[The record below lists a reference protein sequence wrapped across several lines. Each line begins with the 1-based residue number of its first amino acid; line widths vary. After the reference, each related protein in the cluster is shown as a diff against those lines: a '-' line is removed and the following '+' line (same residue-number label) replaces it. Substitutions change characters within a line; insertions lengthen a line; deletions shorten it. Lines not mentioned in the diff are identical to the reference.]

1 MATIKKKSKKS
12 TIIIVSV
19 VLAVVIIGAVA
30 AGIAIK
36 NKVPEVKLTT
46 ISTSDIH
53 ESVSATGTVA
63 SGSSK
68 EYKVDAVA
76 TVKEVFVKPG
86 DEVKEGDRLATFDT
100 STLNGEISKL
110 QATYNNARAS
120 YNEAVKDQKDAN
132 AKIRAVEKQ
141 ITALENQLEN
151 LPDTVPVVTTRRPSP
166 TVTVPS
172 TEDTSSSEEDTSREP
187 IITIPSTSETEPVS
201 YPATMEGLVDAL
213 TDLVNT
219 INRVAADIEST
230 NALIQ
235 IVMETIVEEINN
247 GNLSSDAIAEK
258 VAEAVTKAIQDGIV
272 DVIESGAAADMI
284 EAAVKAVDWKGVASA
299 IMNSNSAQG
308 ASLELQITALTA
320 QKELYGIMASD
331 STVKAKKEVMSTAKS
346 ALDTLKET
354 SNELEAGWVATF
366 DGTIT
371 ACDLVPGTQA
381 SIISGGITLEN
392 MDSMVVTVSLNEYDI
407 HKIKVGM
414 PAKITTAYG
423 SYTGEVTAKAPTAT
437 GGSSGSILDSV
448 GSMAGISG
456 LSSLTAS
463 GAGVDVQVRI
473 DNPDENIIIG
483 FDADVEIEAGSYI
496 GITVVPIESIILEKT
511 GTYVYLYNE
520 EKKEVTK
527 TPIETGAV
535 SDTYYQVTSG
545 ISVGDQIVSAPS
557 TEFKEDTFNVKIA
570 K

>member
-1 MATIKKKSKKS
+1 MATIKKKSKKT

-19 VLAVVIIGAVA
+19 VLAVVIIGAVI

-36 NKVPEVKLTT
+36 NKAPEVKLTT
-46 ISTSDIH
+46 ISTDDIH
-53 ESVSATGTVA
+53 ESVSATGTVTA
-63 SGSSK
+63 GSSK

-76 TVKEVFVKPG
+76 TVKEVFVQTG
-86 DEVKEGDRLATFDT
+86 DEVKEGDKLATFDT

-132 AKIRAVEKQ
+132 AKISAVDKQ
-141 ITALENQLEN
+141 INALEEQLEN
-151 LPDTVPVVTTRRPSP
+151 LPDSTPVVTTRRPTSAP
-166 TVTVPS
+166 T
-172 TEDTSSSEEDTSREP
+172 TEPTTEETSSEEDTSNEP
-187 IITIPSTSETEPVS
+187 IITIPSTSETETVS
-201 YPATMEGLVDAL
+201 YPATMEGLVAAL

-219 INRVAADIEST
+219 INRVAADVEST
-230 NALIQ
+230 NALVRV
-235 IVMETIVEEINN
+235 VMETIAQEINN

-258 VAEAVTKAIQDGIV
+258 VAKAVVKAIEDGFA

-284 EAAVKAVDWKGVASA
+284 EAAVRAVDWKGVVSA

-320 QKELYGIMASD
+320 QKELYGILASD
-331 STVKAKKEVMSTAKS
+331 STVNAKREVMTTAKS
-346 ALDTLKET
+346 ALDTLKQT
-354 SNELEAGWVATF
+354 SAELEAGWVATF

-381 SIISGGITLEN
+381 SVISGGITLEN

-407 HKIKVGM
+407 HKVKVGM

-473 DNPDENIIIG
+473 DSPDENIIIG
-483 FDADVEIEAGSYI
+483 FDADVEIEAGSHL
-496 GITVVPIESIILEKT
+496 GITVVPIESIVLEKT
-511 GTYVYLYNE
+511 GTFVYLYNE
-520 EKKEVTK
+520 EEKEVTK
-527 TPIETGAV
+527 TRIETGAV
-535 SDTYYQVTSG
+535 SDTYYEVTSG
-545 ISVGDQIVSAPS
+545 LSTGDRIVSAPS
-557 TEFKEDTFNVKIA
+557 SEFKEDTFKVKIA

>member
-1 MATIKKKSKKS
+1 MATIKKKSKKG
-12 TIIIVSV
+12 TIIVICV
-19 VLAVVIIGAVA
+19 VLAIVIIGAVA
-30 AGIAIK
+30 AGIAIQ
-36 NKVPEVKLTT
+36 NKAPEVKLTT
-46 ISTSDIH
+46 VSANDIY
-53 ESVSATGTVA
+53 ESVSATGTVS

-86 DEVKEGDRLATFDT
+86 DEVKEGDKLATFDT

-120 YNEAVKDQKDAN
+120 YNEAVKEQKDAN
-132 AKIRAVEKQ
+132 AKINAVEKQ
-141 ITALENQLEN
+141 INALEDQLEN
-151 LPDTVPVVTTRRPSP
+151 LPHSVPVVTTRRPSP

-172 TEDTSSSEEDTSREP
+172 SDETPSEEDTSREP

-201 YPATMEGLVDAL
+201 YPATMEGLVAAL

-230 NALIQ
+230 NALVQ
-235 IVMETIVEEINN
+235 IVMETIAQEINN

-258 VAEAVTKAIQDGIV
+258 VAEAVTKAIQDGIA

-331 STVKAKKEVMSTAKS
+331 STVKAKKEVMNTAKS
-346 ALDTLKET
+346 ALDTLKKT
-354 SNELEAGWVATF
+354 SSELEAGWVATF

-407 HKIKVGM
+407 HKVKVGM

-423 SYTGEVTAKAPTAT
+423 SYTGEVVAKAPTAT

-483 FDADVEIEAGSYI
+483 FDANVEIEAGSYI
-496 GITVVPIESIILEKT
+496 GIAVVPIESIVLEKT

-520 EKKEVTK
+520 ENKEVTK
-527 TPIETGAV
+527 TQIETGAV

-545 ISVGDQIVSAPS
+545 LSIGDQIVSTPS
-557 TEFKEDTFNVKIA
+557 TEFKEDTFNVKVA

>member
-1 MATIKKKSKKS
+1 MATIKKKSKKT

-19 VLAVVIIGAVA
+19 VLAIVIIGAVI

-36 NKVPEVKLTT
+36 NKAPEVKLATV
-46 ISTSDIH
+46 STNDIY
-53 ESVSATGTVA
+53 ESVSATGTVT

-141 ITALENQLEN
+141 IDALEEQLEN
-151 LPDTVPVVTTRRPSP
+151 LPDTVPVVTTRRPAPSI
-166 TVTVPS
+166 TVPS
-172 TEDTSSSEEDTSREP
+172 TEETSEEDTTREP
-187 IITIPSTSETEPVS
+187 IITMPSTSETEPVS
-201 YPATMEGLVDAL
+201 YPATMEGLIAAL

-230 NALIQ
+230 NTLIQ
-235 IVMETIVEEINN
+235 IVMETIMEEINN

-258 VAEAVTKAIQDGIV
+258 VAQAVTKAIQDGIV

-320 QKELYGIMASD
+320 QKELFGIMASD
-331 STVKAKKEVMSTAKS
+331 STVKAKREVMTTAKS
-346 ALDTLKET
+346 ALDALKET
-354 SNELEAGWVATF
+354 SAELEAGWVATF

-414 PAKITTAYG
+414 PATITTAYG

-437 GGSSGSILDSV
+437 GGDSGSILDSV

-483 FDADVEIEAGSYI
+483 FDADVEIEAGSYL
-496 GITVVPIESIILEKT
+496 GVVVVPIESIVLEKT

-520 EKKEVTK
+520 EEKEVTK
-527 TPIETGAV
+527 TQIETGAV

-545 ISVGDQIVSAPS
+545 LSAGDQIVSAPS
-557 TEFKEDTFNVKIA
+557 SEFKEDTFKVKIA

>member
-86 DEVKEGDRLATFDT
+86 DEVKEGDRRATFDT

-120 YNEAVKDQKDAN
+120 YNEAVKSQKDAN

-172 TEDTSSSEEDTSREP
+172 TEDTSEEDTTREP
-187 IITIPSTSETEPVS
+187 IITMPSTSETEPVS
-201 YPATMEGLVDAL
+201 YPATMEGLVAAL

-247 GNLSSDAIAEK
+247 GNLSSDAMAEK
-258 VAEAVTKAIQDGIV
+258 VTKAIQDGIV

>member
-1 MATIKKKSKKS
+1 
-12 TIIIVSV
+12 
-19 VLAVVIIGAVA
+19 
-30 AGIAIK
+30 
-36 NKVPEVKLTT
+36 
-46 ISTSDIH
+46 
-53 ESVSATGTVA
+53 
-63 SGSSK
+63 
-68 EYKVDAVA
+68 
-76 TVKEVFVKPG
+76 
-86 DEVKEGDRLATFDT
+86 
-100 STLNGEISKL
+100 
-110 QATYNNARAS
+110 
-120 YNEAVKDQKDAN
+120 
-132 AKIRAVEKQ
+132 
-141 ITALENQLEN
+141 
-151 LPDTVPVVTTRRPSP
+151 
-166 TVTVPS
+166 
-172 TEDTSSSEEDTSREP
+172 
-187 IITIPSTSETEPVS
+187 
-201 YPATMEGLVDAL
+201 
-213 TDLVNT
+213 
-219 INRVAADIEST
+219 
-230 NALIQ
+230 
-235 IVMETIVEEINN
+235 
-247 GNLSSDAIAEK
+247 
-258 VAEAVTKAIQDGIV
+258 
-272 DVIESGAAADMI
+272 
-284 EAAVKAVDWKGVASA
+284 
-299 IMNSNSAQG
+299 
-308 ASLELQITALTA
+308 
-320 QKELYGIMASD
+320 
-331 STVKAKKEVMSTAKS
+331 
-346 ALDTLKET
+346 
-354 SNELEAGWVATF
+354 
-366 DGTIT
+366 
-371 ACDLVPGTQA
+371 
-381 SIISGGITLEN
+381 